1 MTSYYQVV
9 ICVPKNNKE
18 RQRRYRFHTKLM
30 HKKNLRK
37 EQDRNIKRFA
47 RAQKKLNGD
56 NNNIESNKPV
66 TSNL

>member
-1 MTSYYQVV
+1 MCQ
-9 ICVPKNNKE
+9 KNNKE
-18 RQRRYRFHTKLM
+18 RQRRYRSHQTDAQKD
-30 HKKNLRK
+30 LRK
-37 EQDRNIKRFA
+37 EHDRNRKRFA